1 MPGTSMPRPG
11 GSPMIGRLTRR
22 SALAALVLLRAIA
35 VTLLPAPPAHAQ
47 QTTLVVTGYGGRW
60 SDVMKKVLVEPFE
73 KKHGVKVEIVTGITT
88 EWVGKLGGAGPD
100 NPPYDVVVRYKQA
113 CDV

>member
-22 SALAALVLLRAIA
+22 SALAAWILLAAIA

-47 QTTLVVTGYGGRW
+47 QTALVVTGYGGRL
-60 SDVMKKVLVEPFE
+60 SEGMKNELVEPLK
-73 KKHGVKVEIVTGITT
+73 KKHVAKVEIGNCSTNDSVAQLMDA
-88 EWVGKLGGAGPD
+88 WPR
-100 NPPYDVVVRYKQA
+100 N
-113 CDV
+113 

>member
-22 SALAALVLLRAIA
+22 SALAAWILLAAIA

-47 QTTLVVTGYGGRW
+47 QTALVVTGYGGRW
-60 SDVMKKVLVEPFE
+60 SGVMKKGLVQPFE
-73 KKHGVKVEIVTGITT
+73 KKNGAKGGILTGLTN
-88 EWVGKLGGAGPD
+88 EWVGKMMAPA
-100 NPPYDVVVRYKQA
+100 P
-113 CDV
+113 